1 MVDVCRSPSR
11 RKPNSVASFRIR
23 TRADGSSY
31 TAVLWREDGKQTS
44 LSFDDHKAALSF
56 KALLEQSGPEKATE
70 VYGAKRKEAVGH
82 TLGSWCAE
90 YIDGLTGIE
99 DATRRRYRSYL
110 TRDLEPIAATPLFA
124 VDERLVATWVNTMSG
139 SGKTIANK
147 HGFLAGALKVAVRRG
162 HMPSNPCDHTRLPD
176 NIREEMCFLTAAE
189 FGALRDAMTE
199 RWRPLTTFLVTT
211 GCRFSEATALQ
222 PRDVDL
228 TAGTIRITR
237 AWKYTGQTAAKL
249 GGPKSKK
256 GRRTINVPP
265 QAIEALGDL
274 TALARDA
281 FIFTT
286 ERGTPIRSQLYHN
299 KAWRPALLKADL
311 GGKTPRP
318 HDLRHTCASWLIQ
331 AGVPLPVIQ
340 QHMGHEAITTTVQS
354 YGHLDRSN
362 FSQAAAA
369 IGATLG

>member
-1 MVDVCRSPSR
+1 M
-11 RKPNSVASFRIR
+11 ASFRIR

-44 LSFDDHKAALSF
+44 LSFDDHKSALAF
-56 KALLEQSGPEKATE
+56 KALLEQSGPAKATE

-82 TLGSWCAE
+82 TLASWCSE

-99 DATRRRYRSYL
+99 EATRRRYRSYL

-124 VDERLVATWVNTMSG
+124 VDERLVATWVNSLPG

-162 HMPSNPCDHTRLPD
+162 HIPSNPCDHTRLPAHD
-176 NIREEMCFLTAAE
+176 REEMCFLTAAE
-189 FGALRDAMTE
+189 FTALRDAMTE

-222 PRDVDL
+222 PRDVNVEL
-228 TAGTIRITR
+228 GTIRITR

-249 GGPKSKK
+249 GGPKTRK
-256 GRRTINVPP
+256 GIRTINVPQ
-265 QAIEALGDL
+265 QALDALGDL
-274 TALARDA
+274 TKIGREG

-286 ERGTPIRSQLYHN
+286 QRGTPVRSQLYHN

-318 HDLRHTCASWLIQ
+318 HDLRHTCASWMIA
-331 AGVPLPVIQ
+331 AGVPLPVVQ
-340 QHMGHEAITTTVQS
+340 AHLGHESINTTIST
-354 YGHLDRSN
+354 YTHLDRTSH
-362 FSQAAAA
+362 SSAAKA
-369 IGATLG
+369 IADVLG

>member
-1 MVDVCRSPSR
+1 M
-11 RKPNSVASFRIR
+11 ASFRIR
-23 TRADGSSY
+23 TRRDGSSY

-44 LSFDDHKAALSF
+44 LSFDDHKKAMGF
-56 KALLEQSGPEKATE
+56 KALLEQSGPEKARE
-70 VYGAKRKEAVGH
+70 VYDAMKPVPEGH
-82 TLGSWCAE
+82 TLHTWCSE

-99 DATRRRYRSYL
+99 EATRNRYRSYL
-110 TRDLEPIAATPLFA
+110 TRDLATISATPLFA
-124 VDERLVATWVNTMSG
+124 VDERAIAGWVNSLDG

-162 HMPSNPCDHTRLPD
+162 HMASNPCDHTRLPAHD
-176 NIREEMCFLTAAE
+176 REEMCFLTAAE

-340 QHMGHEAITTTVQS
+340 QHMGHESITTTIGT
-354 YGHLDRSN
+354 YGHLDRTSN
-362 FSQAAAA
+362 QAASAA
-369 IGATLG
+369 IGAALSGL